1 MIHAI
6 EGLRAHIRAT
16 AELLHK
22 RPDNDDLKR
31 ELYAMVSAVNVME
44 IYTYGRHVTKYNDI
58 IEGESK

>member
-1 MIHAI
+1 MDHAI
-6 EGLRAHIRAT
+6 ESLREHIRAT
-16 AELLHK
+16 ANILRQE
-22 RPDNDDLKR
+22 PDNDDLKR